1 MSASIE
7 TKSDDADQR
16 VGQAIVLFCVCIL
29 LMLFIGIPGQA
40 ISLPVGLIG
49 TLLLVVLLP
58 AVVFVRI
65 KKIPIGMGL
74 RLNRVSPTMIGTSL
88 FVGAGAWSAA
98 MGLHELIVKLIGPAI
113 PMGLEF
119 STAKEYLIMLGL
131 VAVLPAV
138 CDECLFRGAIQG
150 VLERRGQWFAI
161 LLSAALFGLF
171 HLDPWRMLPAA
182 FLGCVF
188 GWLTVRTQSI
198 FPAIT
203 AHFGN
208 NATAL
213 SAGYFLEDEQTLY
226 RWVLPALAVIFIAA
240 VFAVS
245 RMTAATTVG
254 PDKKRNPL
262 AFVPAAVPTV
272 IAWLSGLFVVCF
284 GVISAGG
291 IYFVASLLAIVE
303 MNDDALLPH
312 IKAGDQLVLFKNGSF
327 VFDIK
332 GGDTV
337 SFKKGDETVS
347 RVVIR
352 VEGDHVFLIEG
363 DGEINVHIDD
373 VIGKMVQI
381 VPK

>member
-1 MSASIE
+1 MSTSIK
-7 TKSDDADQR
+7 TKSGDTDRR

-29 LMLFIGIPGQA
+29 LMMFIGIPVQA
-40 ISLPVGLIG
+40 LSLPLGLIG

-65 KKIPIGMGL
+65 KKIPIGRGL
-74 RLNRVSPTMIGTSL
+74 RLNRVSPTMMVTSL
-88 FVGAGAWSAA
+88 FVGAGAWSVA

-119 STAKEYLIMLGL
+119 STAKEYLVMLGL
-131 VAVLPAV
+131 VAVLPGI
-138 CDECLFRGAIQG
+138 CEECLFRGAIQG

-188 GWLTVRTQSI
+188 GWLTVKTQSI
-198 FPAIT
+198 LPAIT

-213 SAGYFLEDEQTLY
+213 SVGFFLEDEQTLY
-226 RWVLPALAVIFIAA
+226 RWVLPSLAVIFVAT

-245 RMTAATTVG
+245 RMTAARPVFD
-254 PDKKRNPL
+254 DKERNPL
-262 AFVPAAVPTV
+262 ASVPAAVPTLIV
-272 IAWLSGLFVVCF
+272 WLSGLFVVCF

-291 IYFVASLLAIVE
+291 IYFVASLLAVVE

-312 IKAGDQLVLFKNGSF
+312 IKAGDQLVLFENGSF

-337 SFKKGDETVS
+337 SFKRGDETVS

-352 VEGDHVFLIEG
+352 VEGDQVFLREG
-363 DGEINVHIDD
+363 DGEINVQIND
-373 VIGKMVQI
+373 VIGEMVQI